1 MIMVN
6 NPQNKKQKIQTM
18 KDAQAFVRYFAQ
30 TSFKATGDDRWRD
43 YPNVDKFDH
52 LHEELIEMSRKLR
65 YRSKKERLQIV
76 KDDREVFVDGIGD
89 LFFALCR
96 LANQLDI
103 EIEDAFNSVHQS
115 IFDRYSKRQ

>member
-1 MIMVN
+1 
-6 NPQNKKQKIQTM
+6 M
-18 KDAQAFVRYFAQ
+18 KYFAK
-30 TSFKATGDDRWRD
+30 TSFAATGDDRWRD
-43 YPNVDKFDH
+43 YPNIDKFDH

-65 YRSKKERLQIV
+65 YRSKKERLQII

-103 EIEDAFNSVHQS
+103 DIGEAFESVHQS
-115 IFDRYSKRQ
+115 IFDRYSKKK

>member
-1 MIMVN
+1 MSKVQSQK
-6 NPQNKKQKIQTM
+6 QNIQTM
-18 KDAQAFVRYFAQ
+18 RDAQAFVKYFAK

-65 YRSKKERLQIV
+65 YRSKK
-76 KDDREVFVDGIGD
+76 DRVRIIHDEKEVFVDGIGD

-96 LANQLDI
+96 LANQLNVD
-103 EIEDAFNSVHQS
+103 IEDAFESVHKS
-115 IFDRYSKRQ
+115 IFKRYSSKKSA